1 MKNMNEKG
9 ITLTTLIITVIIL
22 LILAAVGI
30 STLGPNGFVAKAEEA
45 KKQAQIDEEKEI
57 VGASAVQSAGANRYG
72 NIEKEELAI
81 YVEKNA
87 GNRDVEVIED
97 ANKIYV
103 NFKDTE
109 RYYEVGDEG
118 EVSNPII
125 KEEIEYAGDITKGG
139 TLDGSVDKPYEI
151 WCIEDL
157 VAFSIMS
164 NGGNTELGLASNT
177 FTDKYVLLMRT
188 LDFNSIFSYNDH
200 MSTKYGDLNADG
212 ATDTIKTELTKT
224 AEGCVGFTPIKSFK
238 GYFDGKGNEIQ
249 NIYINRGAAA
259 GLFAVAS
266 GQVKE
271 IKNIGVTGEII
282 SINGNAAGIV
292 ACTSGGGGYLA
303 KAIENCWNKA
313 NVTVTETGGYV
324 AGVCGGGSDT
334 VIRDCYNI
342 GIITNNRTNTGM
354 TGGIA
359 AGFGH
364 TIENCYN
371 TGNIVSYTGYT
382 GGIAS
387 GHGNSKATIKN
398 CYNTGNIQGGAA
410 GGILGVNGALVE
422 NCYNTGNVTGIGN
435 SYASGITTDATEI
448 KNCYNTGNIKD
459 NYIGGICWSLKGKVI
474 NCYNLGT
481 VTGNRG
487 GGIAGINETSG
498 TEISNCFNIAD
509 VSCANYDGYSGRNSR
524 KKY

>member
-1 MKNMNEKG
+1 MKKYIQSKG
-9 ITLTTLIITVIIL
+9 ITLVSLIITIIIL

-30 STLGPNGFVAKAEEA
+30 GTLGPGGLIEKAEEA
-45 KKQAQIDEEKEI
+45 KTQAQIDEEKEI

-81 YVEKNA
+81 YVAKNA

-109 RYYEVGDEG
+109 RYYEVGNEG
-118 EVSNPII
+118 EVSNPIL

-139 TLDGSVDKPYEI
+139 TLDGTVDKPYEI

-224 AEGCVGFTPIKSFK
+224 AEGCVGFTPISSFK
-238 GYFDGKGNEIQ
+238 GYFDGRGNEIQ
-249 NIYINRGAAA
+249 NIYIKKEGPAALFVSSWGAK
-259 GLFAVAS
+259 S
-266 GQVKE
+266 MQ
-271 IKNIGVTGEII
+271 NIGVTGEIT
-282 SINGNAAGIV
+282 STTEGAAGILV
-292 ACTSGGGGYLA
+292 GGSA
-303 KAIENCWNKA
+303 TMENCWNKA
-313 NVTVTETGGYV
+313 KVTAGSNDAAGICTGGSIIKNCYNTGDV
-324 AGVCGGGSDT
+324 TNTSTGGGGYSMAGGIT
-334 VIRDCYNI
+334 VGYNKTVENCYN
-342 GIITNNRTNTGM
+342 TGEIKSGGYA
-354 TGGIA
+354 GGIA
-359 AGFGH
+359 SGHGNGKTTVRNCYNTGNIQSEDAGGILGTNGE

-371 TGNIVSYTGYT
+371 TGNIK
-382 GGIAS
+382 GIS
-387 GHGNSKATIKN
+387 NH
-398 CYNTGNIQGGAA
+398 QF
-410 GGILGVNGALVE
+410 
-422 NCYNTGNVTGIGN
+422 
-435 SYASGITTDATEI
+435 ASGITTGATEI
-448 KNCYNTGNIKD
+448 KNCYNTGNIKGKV
-459 NYIGGICWSLKGKVI
+459 IGGICAYLKGNI
-474 NCYNLGT
+474 TNCYNLGET
-481 VTGNRG
+481 TGNQG
-487 GGIAGINETSG
+487 GGIAGTNYLYGISG
-498 TEISNCFNIAD
+498 AVISNCFNIAD
-509 VSCANYDGYSGRNSR
+509 VSCANYDGYSGRNIR